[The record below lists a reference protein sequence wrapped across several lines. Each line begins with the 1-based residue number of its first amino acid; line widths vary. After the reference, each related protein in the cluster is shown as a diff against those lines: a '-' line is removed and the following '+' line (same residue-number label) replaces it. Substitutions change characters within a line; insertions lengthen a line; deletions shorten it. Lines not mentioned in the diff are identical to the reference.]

1 MRNLGVLYAY
11 GSFFRARQRV
21 RDNEICRALQPSE
34 FSLKHFCLDTMYYTK
49 LFSPV
54 ALFQQV
60 PKTKKP
66 KSGLDFLLEN
76 NPARAPRLVD
86 LLPTS
91 IASLTL
97 RYRRAE
103 RWSGTSIA
111 HHLRKLVQCSM
122 DDFPR

>member
-1 MRNLGVLYAY
+1 
-11 GSFFRARQRV
+11 
-21 RDNEICRALQPSE
+21 
-34 FSLKHFCLDTMYYTK
+34 MYYTRLGNYSAPLPSFNKFPK
-49 LFSPV
+49 LES
-54 ALFQQV
+54 LNLE
-60 PKTKKP
+60 
-66 KSGLDFLLEN
+66 LDFLLEN